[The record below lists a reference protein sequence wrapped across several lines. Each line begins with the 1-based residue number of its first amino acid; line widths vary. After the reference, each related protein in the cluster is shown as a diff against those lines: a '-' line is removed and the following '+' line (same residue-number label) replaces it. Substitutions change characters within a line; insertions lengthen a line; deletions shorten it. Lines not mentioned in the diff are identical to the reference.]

1 MDFSWTP
8 EQQQLYD
15 RALAF
20 ARERLEPAA
29 QKKDEAGFRASFR
42 EAGDFGLLGLC
53 APEAYGGVGLGALD
67 TALAFE
73 AVGKGCTDSGL
84 VFAFAAHLFACVMP
98 IVEFAPEALKLEL
111 VPKLCTGELIG
122 ANAITEDVSGSDAF
136 AMRTTVERDGDDYL
150 LTGSKSYVTNGPFCD
165 ILVTYGT
172 ANPAHGHMGIVGLVV
187 PRKAEGVTVGAP
199 FEKLGLKG
207 APISSVY
214 YEKVRVPGRNR
225 IGREGQG
232 SGVFTRSMHWERA
245 CLFGL
250 YLGVMDRQIEQVV
263 AYLKTRRQFG
273 KPLSK
278 QQALAHRVAD
288 MKLRLESARLL
299 LYRSCWKIDR
309 GEDATMEIA
318 MSKIATS
325 EAAIQSA
332 LDAVQLHGGNGVME
346 EMGIAQ
352 MLRDAVPSTIFSG
365 TSEIQRNLIARG
377 LGL

>member
-8 EQQQLYD
+8 EQHQLYD
-15 RALAF
+15 NALAF
-20 ARERLEPAA
+20 ARDRLEPCV
-29 QKKDEAGFRASFR
+29 QKKVGFRQCFLACG
-42 EAGDFGLLGLC
+42 EFGLLGLC
-53 APEAYGGVGLGALD
+53 APESYGGVGLGALD
-67 TALAFE
+67 TARTFE
-73 AVGKGCTDSGL
+73 AVGRGCTDSGL
-84 VFAFAAHLFACVMP
+84 VFAAAAHLFACVMP
-98 IVEFAPEALKLEL
+98 IVEFATEELKQQV
-111 VPKLCTGELIG
+111 VPKLCSGEFVG

-136 AMRTTVERDGDDYL
+136 AMHTAVEKDGDDYII
-150 LTGSKSYVTNGPFCD
+150 TGSKSYVTNGPFAD

-172 ANPAHGHMGIVGLVV
+172 LNPAHGHMGIVGLVIPTV
-187 PRKAEGVTVGAP
+187 TAGVTVGAP

-214 YEKVRVPGRNR
+214 YERCRVPAGARL
-225 IGREGQG
+225 GRESQG
-232 SGVFTRSMHWERA
+232 SSVFTRSMHWERA
-245 CLFGL
+245 CLFGM
-250 YLGVMDRQIEQVV
+250 YLGVMDRQLEQVV
-263 AYLKTRRQFG
+263 AYLKQRRQFG

-278 QQALAHRVAD
+278 QQVLAHRAAD

-299 LYRSCWKIDR
+299 LYRACWKIDC
-309 GEDATMEIA
+309 GEDATQEIA

-325 EAAIQSA
+325 EAAVQSA